1 MNGGSPI
8 TTTEREDAERAFIRH
23 FLDTPEVKRPIR
35 FNELV
40 AVHGLLDPLVNID
53 LSPEINVK
61 VSIYYKEECRE
72 ESISVMQS
80 VKQFKQMLQ
89 GYFNIAPTNMRLWY
103 YDQEMTKIAGPEEMK
118 FPNKELYTYNVI
130 EGDYFLVDEKA
141 QLRVLTGSPQA
152 NSMVFG
158 SHSPTG
164 NPNGN
169 ARIRRKSSES
179 PFPQNPRRRRKSSGR
194 TSPGRTSPSPISNTG
209 KSSPSVKTPLVRN
222 LFGNKNVR
230 NPVDQHYGEF
240 FHSKVFRDD
249 NSG

>member
-8 TTTEREDAERAFIRH
+8 TNSEREDAERAFIRH
-23 FLDTPEVKRPIR
+23 FLDTSEDNRPIR

-53 LSPEINVK
+53 LSPDINVK

-89 GYFNIAPTNMRLWY
+89 GYFNITPTNIRLWY

-130 EGDYFLVDEKA
+130 DGDYFLVDEKA
-141 QLRVLTGSPQA
+141 QLRVLDHLELIIQCLDHQA
-152 NSMVFG
+152 QLATTMVMPESG
-158 SHSPTG
+158 ENHP
-164 NPNGN
+164 NPHFHKIQDD
-169 ARIRRKSSES
+169 AE
-179 PFPQNPRRRRKSSGR
+179 NPLEGQ
-194 TSPGRTSPSPISNTG
+194 
-209 KSSPSVKTPLVRN
+209 VLA
-222 LFGNKNVR
+222 
-230 NPVDQHYGEF
+230 
-240 FHSKVFRDD
+240 
-249 NSG
+249 